1 MINNKNLNNND
12 DDDDDNDNNS
22 IYNPVELNLYFYNC
36 CKNLTK
42 NIDVSLFNKVNICI
56 YQVNN
61 KAKYPFLQFLLSNDK
76 KNGILAFPT
85 FNIKNIP
92 KNILL
97 TNAKSLLA
105 YIQFYFGILFGET
118 EEFRKNIFQGFF
130 IDETNKTLN
139 AFYDFSDCSLNLDL
153 HSSKQKIWIAL
164 IDDIVNKESVA
175 GFKID
180 SSVTS
185 FFILNQQFVS
195 LFNDEG
201 EKYETPVSCY
211 IGKETK
217 YLNFTYLFGSP
228 KMNNTAIL
236 GPYYYFT
243 DFSNALQQL
252 NMKKGGVIRF
262 AVFLGKMI
270 VKLNYPEDSID
281 ESDFKREKIRGSLY
295 EQLTL
300 RITDYDGLWS
310 ETYDSCFIGK
320 IELDNGD
327 KIMDAPIFAVKNY
340 EQQYPLNYF
349 LANNEFNGII

>member
-1 MINNKNLNNND
+1 MVNNKNSND
-12 DDDDDNDNNS
+12 DDDSDDDNDNNS
-22 IYNPVELNLYFYNC
+22 IYNHVEPNLYFYDC
-36 CKNLTK
+36 CEKLTK
-42 NIDVSLFNKVNICI
+42 NIDISLFNKVNICI

-76 KNGILAFPT
+76 KNGVLAFPT

-97 TNAKSLLA
+97 VDTKSLLA
-105 YIQFYFGILFGET
+105 YIQFYFGILFEGT
-118 EEFRKNIFQGFF
+118 EELCKSTFRGFF
-130 IDETNKTLN
+130 IDETNKTVN
-139 AFYDFSDCSLNLDL
+139 AFYDFSDCCLNLDM
-153 HSSKQKIWIAL
+153 HSYKHKIWIAL
-164 IDDIVNKESVA
+164 IDDIVNKENVA

-180 SSVTS
+180 SNVTS
-185 FFILNQQFVS
+185 FFILNQQFLS
-195 LFNDEG
+195 LLNDEG
-201 EKYETPVSCY
+201 EKYEIPVSCY
-211 IGKETK
+211 IGKENK

-243 DFSNALQQL
+243 NFNNAMQQL
-252 NMKKGGVIRF
+252 NMQKGGVIRF
-262 AVFLGKMI
+262 AVFLGKML
-270 VKLNYPEDSID
+270 VKLNYPDDSID
-281 ESDFKREKIRGSLY
+281 ESDFKREKIRESLY

-300 RITDYDGLWS
+300 RITDYDGLWG

-349 LANNEFNGII
+349 LTNNEFNGII